1 MKLNIL
7 QHFIQ
12 KQFTDI
18 SNHGFITIKE
28 LEKADN
34 INQTPKKDINPY
46 QNWQDIPF
54 EYLNQHYTGISQLNP
69 KGFLFYT
76 PAIMYQVLE
85 NFDKR
90 NHCASVVW
98 WLYDLDKEIVGD
110 KFLEN
115 LSLFNEKQ
123 LFLLVLFLQKLIP
136 SGIANR
142 QKFINIITAIENLI
156 LNNSKDIS

>member
-34 INQTPKKDINPY
+34 ISQTPKQDINPY

-98 WLYDLDKEIVGD
+98 WLYDLDEEIVGD

>member
-1 MKLNIL
+1 MNPNIL
-7 QHFIQ
+7 QYFIQ
-12 KQFTDI
+12 KHFVDI
-18 SNHGFITIKE
+18 SNYGFITIKE
-28 LEKADN
+28 LEYADN
-34 INQTPKKDINPY
+34 ISQMPNKDINPY

-115 LSLFNEKQ
+115 LSLFNKEQ
-123 LFLLVLFLQKLIP
+123 LFLLVRFLQKLIP

-142 QKFINIITAIENLI
+142 QKFINIITDIKHLI
-156 LNNSKDIS
+156 LNNPKDIS